1 MSGGTFCDANPP
13 QKVQRKRL
21 MNELTDTLKSGL
33 TDRLRMD
40 VFWEYSMYFWI
51 TRRGPKVLG
60 VLSDYAAYLERG

>member
-1 MSGGTFCDANPP
+1 
-13 QKVQRKRL
+13 